1 MGLDQYL
8 RAKTNSITHKSSRGA
23 AVDYSPLHL
32 PTEELPKS
40 DTGVK
45 RMPFR
50 IISDKFLKYMMIST
64 LKTKKYPTTK
74 FLKLS
79 TTQER

>member
-8 RAKTNSITHKSSRGA
+8 RAKTNSIKHKSSRGA
-23 AVDYSPLHL
+23 YGGLFPLHL

-40 DTGVK
+40 DIGVR
-45 RMPFR
+45 RMLFR
-50 IISDKFLKYMMIST
+50 IISDKSLKYMMIST
-64 LKTKKYPTTK
+64 LKTKKCPTTK

-79 TTQER
+79 TTQKK